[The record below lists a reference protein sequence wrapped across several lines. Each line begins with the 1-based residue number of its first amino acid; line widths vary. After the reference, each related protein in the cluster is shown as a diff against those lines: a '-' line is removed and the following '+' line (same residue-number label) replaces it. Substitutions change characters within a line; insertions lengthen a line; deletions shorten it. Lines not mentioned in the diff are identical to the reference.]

1 MRYITKYYEI
11 GVIMFKEIYKHLKLK
26 GFNVYSIGQHEGIC
40 NEPYLVIK
48 ENGESEIA
56 GTNLS
61 NDIVEILIYYPKGSY
76 STLEDYRTKV
86 KDIMKDLSKLRRVVN
101 PSPTIIDDDKKAY
114 MTSFYYRKI
123 KQLRK

>member
-1 MRYITKYYEI
+1 
-11 GVIMFKEIYKHLKLK
+11 MFKEIYKHLKLK
-26 GFNVYSIGQHEGIC
+26 GFDVYSIGQHEGIC
-40 NEPYLVIK
+40 SDPYLVIK

-76 STLEDYRTKV
+76 STLEDYRIKV
-86 KDIMKDLSKLRRVVN
+86 KDSMKDLSKLRRVVN

>member
-1 MRYITKYYEI
+1 
-11 GVIMFKEIYKHLKLK
+11 MFKEIYKHLKLK